1 MKECL
6 YLSPKRKMEQNLKHC
21 DEVIYYSYEK
31 EDNRIR
37 KIFKKKAIFLK
48 LLSDGRALVWIK
60 GNNFNSKV
68 NKSAM
73 RLIKNE

>member
-1 MKECL
+1 
-6 YLSPKRKMEQNLKHC
+6 MEQNLKHC

>member
-1 MKECL
+1 
-6 YLSPKRKMEQNLKHC
+6 ME
-21 DEVIYYSYEK
+21 EK
-31 EDNRIR
+31 EDNKIK

-60 GNNFNSKV
+60 GNTFNSKV
-68 NKSAM
+68 NCNAV